1 MPNMQRGQG
10 RGRPRLGVPRDTL
23 PKTWRV
29 TEMSERHHEIARLLL
44 LGGSGKDIAR
54 QLNVTPQM
62 VSMVKSSP
70 PVQEHLALLGAERDR
85 ETIDI
90 AQQIQEA
97 LPKCLA
103 LLNGQIDDDSG
114 KVSPSLKSKNAF
126 GLMSIGGFGPSKNV
140 NVKAAYAVLSA
151 EDIVE
156 IKERG
161 EGLKSEM
168 KDITPRETVEC

>member
-10 RGRPRLGVPRDTL
+10 RGRPRLGVPRDAL

-29 TEMSERHHEIARLLL
+29 TEMNERHHEIARLLL

-70 PVQEHLALLGAERDR
+70 PVQEHLALLGAERDK
-85 ETIDI
+85 ETVDL
-90 AQQIQEA
+90 AQQIQDT
-97 LPKCLA
+97 LPKCIA
-103 LLNGQIDDDSG
+103 LLSEQIDDVSG
-114 KVSPSLKSKNAF
+114 SISPSLKSKNAF
-126 GLMSIGGFGPSKNV
+126 GLMSVGGYGPSKNL

-151 EDIVE
+151 EDIAE

-168 KDITPRETVEC
+168 KDVTPTDVTEC